1 VLITAYGTIGD
12 AIEAWA
18 GGAALGERESLVDLF
33 GRAPAIQRVYRQ
45 IERVAATDATVLCLE
60 KFGITTA

>member
-1 VLITAYGTIGD
+1 MLGPAEQRSASASPWSTCS
-12 AIEAWA
+12 A
-18 GGAALGERESLVDLF
+18 GR
-33 GRAPAIQRVYRQ
+33 RRYKRVYRQ